1 MEISYTYVMIT
12 RISVE
17 NYKSIEEATLDL
29 KGMNALIGRNGA
41 GKTTF
46 ISIFNLLKHLASGDK
61 LEQAVENTAPLG
73 IDLFNFNRTS
83 NSAKFKLT
91 VQADSNLYEFTFTIS
106 YNDFKGRSFG
116 INEESLTKL
125 EGEERKLIY
134 RRNGDNGT
142 IEVSQGEDIH
152 TLPLKIEGNKL
163 ALSSYSNDDVR
174 IVADTLSDYTI
185 IWLDTIH
192 GDNEGYSFVRGD
204 NPNLNTIDGVAVDLF
219 KRDPQR
225 FKEAIAAIKKIIPDL
240 VEPRIVSLD
249 DAFRISRSSTS
260 SKAGSEKKIENYA
273 VTWSD
278 NTYSKNITRLSLSGG
293 NARVIFLILSLFN
306 TKTKSCFVA
315 EEIENGLHTS
325 RIGKLVDELRTI
337 IKNQKI
343 QLIFTTHNYQIL
355 ERLLPDEVVF
365 CQLGHK
371 GSTYQRINETD
382 EYKLIREQLGSEP
395 TSSDVVNSGLLYD

>member
-1 MEISYTYVMIT
+1 MIT
-12 RISVE
+12 RIAVE

-29 KGMNALIGRNGA
+29 KGMNALIGKNGA

-46 ISIFNLLKHLASGDK
+46 ISIFHLLKHLAAGEK
-61 LEQAVENTAPLG
+61 LEQAVENIAPLG
-73 IDLFNFNRTS
+73 VDLFNFNRTS
-83 NSAKFKLT
+83 NSAKFRLT
-91 VQADSNLYEFTFTIS
+91 IQAESNLYDFSFTIS
-106 YNDFKGRSFG
+106 FTDLRGRNFIISD
-116 INEESLTKL
+116 ESLTKL
-125 EGEERKLIY
+125 SGEDRELIY
-134 RRNGDNGT
+134 RRNSDST
-142 IEVSQGEDIH
+142 TLEVSQGEDIAS
-152 TLPLKIEGNKL
+152 LPLKIEANKL
-163 ALSSYSNDDVR
+163 ALSSYSNDDTR
-174 IVADTLSDYTI
+174 IVADTLSAYTI
-185 IWLDTIH
+185 IWLDAVQ
-192 GDNEGYSFVRGD
+192 GESEGYSFVRGD

-219 KRDPQR
+219 KRDPAR

-240 VEPRIVSLD
+240 VEPRILSLD
-249 DAFRISRSSTS
+249 DAFRTNR
-260 SKAGSEKKIENYA
+260 KASNEKKIENYA

-306 TKTKSCFVA
+306 SRTKSCFVA

-355 ERLLPDEVVF
+355 EKLLPDEVVF
-365 CQLGHK
+365 CQLGPK
-371 GSTYQRINETD
+371 GSVYERINETD
-382 EYKLIREQLGSEP
+382 EYKLIKEQLGSEP